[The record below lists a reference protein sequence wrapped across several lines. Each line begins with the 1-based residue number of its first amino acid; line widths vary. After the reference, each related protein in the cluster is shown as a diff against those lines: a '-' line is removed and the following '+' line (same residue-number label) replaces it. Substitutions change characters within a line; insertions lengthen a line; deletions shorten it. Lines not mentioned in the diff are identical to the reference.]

1 MFNNLYNKGFQGAKQ
16 LKNARTACYFGTYY
30 DFIIVFHVQL
40 CYYVFIMKQSGCGLM
55 QTSKIKVLG
64 IAPYES
70 MKTAMQKV
78 ADERSDID
86 LDVYTADM
94 YSGVE
99 IVNHN
104 LQSNYDVI
112 VSRGGTAE
120 LVGKITSVPVVDIS
134 LSVYDILRAIK
145 LAGNY
150 SQRYAIVGFP
160 SITESAHLLC
170 TLLQYN
176 IDIVTIHSEDEV
188 KSTLNLLK
196 QNGYQMV
203 VGDMITHTTARSLGL
218 NAILITSGVESIV
231 SAFNQAVKISSIYT
245 QLKKE
250 NKFLKEVI
258 TRNGNF
264 TVVFSPEGEVYF
276 STWNENN
283 SEMLY
288 EMLKDEIPQIISSDS
303 NKIFRNLNGTLFSVE
318 GCTVSYDNKNYI
330 VFYVAASKVPIVTIK
345 HGIKFS
351 NKREAEEHFFNSFYS
366 ISGSMGG
373 LQDSI
378 NQISPSSLPVMIT
391 GEHGTDK
398 QQIARIIY
406 IQSSLSSNPLVTI
419 DCELLNNKSWEYL
432 INHYSSPFNDINNT
446 IYFKS
451 IETLSKER
459 SQELLSLIVD
469 VNLNKRNRLIFS
481 CTSNLNALIP
491 SAAQEFVKRLS
502 CLTICL
508 SPLRERVMEIPSLS
522 SIYLGSLNVEL
533 GKQII
538 GFEPRALELLQ
549 QYNWPQNYTQFKRLL
564 NELAVVTT
572 TPYITSISVSNL
584 LDKERNTIGSNL
596 NTVDNGSLLNLDRPL
611 DEITQDIINQ
621 VLAQKNGNQ
630 AATAKQLGISR
641 TTLWRYL
648 NRS

>member
-1 MFNNLYNKGFQGAKQ
+1 
-16 LKNARTACYFGTYY
+16 
-30 DFIIVFHVQL
+30 
-40 CYYVFIMKQSGCGLM
+40 M

-64 IAPYES
+64 IAPYEA
-70 MKTAMQKV
+70 MKTAMQTV

-86 LDVYTADM
+86 LDVYTADLHH
-94 YSGVE
+94 GVE

-104 LQSNYDVI
+104 LQGNYDVI

-120 LVGKITSVPVVDIS
+120 LVGKITSIPVVEIS

-145 LAGNY
+145 LAENY
-150 SQRYAIVGFP
+150 SNSYAIVGFP

-188 KSTLNLLK
+188 KSTLNHLK
-196 QNGYQMV
+196 QNGYHMV
-203 VGDMITHTTARSLGL
+203 VGDMITHTTARNLGL
-218 NAILITSGVESIV
+218 NAILITSGTESII

-258 TRNGNF
+258 ARNGNY

-276 STWNENN
+276 STWNEKN

-288 EMLKDEIPQIISSDS
+288 EMLKTEIPQIISSNS
-303 NKIFRNLNGTLFSVE
+303 NKIFRNLNGTLFSIE
-318 GCTVSYDNKNYI
+318 GRTVGYNNKNYI
-330 VFYVAASKVPIVTIK
+330 VFYVTASKVPITTMK
-345 HGIKFS
+345 YGIKFS

-398 QQIARIIY
+398 EQIAGIIY
-406 IQSSLSSNPLVTI
+406 IHSSFKSNPLVTI
-419 DCELLNNKSWEYL
+419 DCELLNDKSWEYL
-432 INHYSSPFNDINNT
+432 VNHYSSPFNDINNT

-451 IETLSKER
+451 IEALSKER
-459 SQELLSLIVD
+459 SQQLLSLIVD

-533 GKQII
+533 GKQLI

-549 QYNWPQNYTQFKRLL
+549 QYHWPQNYTQFKRLL

-584 LDKERNTIGSNL
+584 LDKERNTIGSNYT
-596 NTVDNGSLLNLDRPL
+596 TVDNGSLLNLNRPL

-621 VLAQKNGNQ
+621 VLTEKHGNQ

>member
-1 MFNNLYNKGFQGAKQ
+1 
-16 LKNARTACYFGTYY
+16 
-30 DFIIVFHVQL
+30 
-40 CYYVFIMKQSGCGLM
+40 M

-64 IAPYES
+64 IAPYEA

-86 LDVYTADM
+86 LDVFTANL
-94 YSGVE
+94 YYGVE
-99 IVNHN
+99 IANNN
-104 LQSNYDVI
+104 LGSNYDVI

-120 LVGKITSVPVVDIS
+120 LVGKTTTVPVVEIS

-145 LAGNY
+145 LAENY
-150 SQRYAIVGFP
+150 SNSYAIVGFP

-170 TLLQYN
+170 SLLQYN
-176 IDIVTIHSEDEV
+176 IDIVTVHSEEEV
-188 KSTLNLLK
+188 KSTLNHLK
-196 QNGYQMV
+196 ENGYHMV
-203 VGDMITHTTARSLGL
+203 VGDMITHTTARNLGL
-218 NAILITSGVESIV
+218 NAILITSGIESII
-231 SAFNQAVKISSIYT
+231 SAFNQAVKISTIYA

-250 NKFLKEVI
+250 NIFLKEVI
-258 TRNGNF
+258 KRDGNY

-276 STWNENN
+276 STWNEKN
-283 SEMLY
+283 SEMLH
-288 EMLKDEIPQIISSDS
+288 EMLKVEIPQIISSDS
-303 NKIFRNLNGTLFSVE
+303 NKIFRKLNGTLFSIE
-318 GCTVSYDNKNYI
+318 GCTVSYNNKNYV
-330 VFYVAASKVPIVTIK
+330 VFYVTAAKVPITTIK
-345 HGIKFS
+345 YGIKFS
-351 NKREAEEHFFNSFYS
+351 NKKEAEKHFFNSFYS

-398 QQIARIIY
+398 EQIARIIY
-406 IQSSLSSNPLVTI
+406 IRSSYKSNPLVTI
-419 DCELLNNKSWEYL
+419 DCELLNDKSWEYL
-432 INHYSSPFNDINNT
+432 VNHYSSPFNDINNT

-451 IETLSKER
+451 IEALSKER
-459 SQELLSLIVD
+459 SQQLLSLIVD
-469 VNLNKRNRLIFS
+469 VGLNKRNRLIFS

-549 QYNWPQNYTQFKRLL
+549 QYHWPQNYTQFKRLL
-564 NELAVVTT
+564 SELAVVTT

-584 LDKERNTIGSNL
+584 LDKERNTIGSNHT
-596 NTVDNGSLLNLDRPL
+596 TVDNGSVLNLNRPL
-611 DEITQDIINQ
+611 EEITQDIINQ
-621 VLAQKNGNQ
+621 VLTQKHGNQ

-648 NRS
+648 NRY

>member
-1 MFNNLYNKGFQGAKQ
+1 
-16 LKNARTACYFGTYY
+16 
-30 DFIIVFHVQL
+30 
-40 CYYVFIMKQSGCGLM
+40 MKRSGCDIM

-64 IAPYES
+64 IAPYEA
-70 MKTAMQKV
+70 MKTAMRKV

-86 LDVYTADM
+86 LDVFTADL
-94 YSGVE
+94 YYGAE
-99 IVNHN
+99 IVNNN
-104 LQSNYDVI
+104 LQNNYDVI

-120 LVGKITSVPVVDIS
+120 LLGKITSIPVVEIS

-145 LAGNY
+145 LAENY
-150 SQRYAIVGFP
+150 SNSYAIVGFH

-170 TLLQYN
+170 ALLQYN
-176 IDIVTIHSEDEV
+176 IDIETVHSEEEV
-188 KSTLNLLK
+188 KSTLKHLK
-196 QNGYQMV
+196 DNGYHMV
-203 VGDMITHTTARSLGL
+203 VGDMITHTTAKELGL
-218 NAILITSGVESIV
+218 NAILITSGIESII
-231 SAFNQAVKISSIYT
+231 SAFNQAVKISTAYS

-250 NKFLKEVI
+250 NIFLKEVI
-258 TRNGNF
+258 KRDGNY

-276 STWNENN
+276 STWNEKN
-283 SEMLY
+283 SEMLH
-288 EMLKDEIPQIISSDS
+288 EMLKVEIPQIISSNS
-303 NKIFRNLNGTLFSVE
+303 NKIFRNLNGKLFSIE
-318 GCTVSYDNKNYI
+318 GRTVSYNNKNYV
-330 VFYVAASKVPIVTIK
+330 VFYVTASKVPITTIK
-345 HGIKFS
+345 YGIKFS
-351 NKREAEEHFFNSFYS
+351 NKKEAEEHFFNSFYS

-378 NQISPSSLPVMIT
+378 NQISPSSLPVMII

-398 QQIARIIY
+398 EQIARIIY
-406 IQSSLSSNPLVTI
+406 IRSSYKSNPLVTI
-419 DCELLNNKSWEYL
+419 DCELLNDKSWEYL
-432 INHYSSPFNDINNT
+432 VNHYNSPFNDINNT

-451 IETLSKER
+451 IEALSKER
-459 SQELLSLIVD
+459 SQQLLSLIVD
-469 VNLNKRNRLIFS
+469 VSLNKRNRLIFS

-502 CLTICL
+502 CLTVCL
-508 SPLRERVMEIPSLS
+508 SPLRERVMEIPSLA

-538 GFEPRALELLQ
+538 GFEPRGLELLQ
-549 QYNWPQNYTQFKRLL
+549 QYHWPQNYTQFKRLL

-584 LDKERNTIGSNL
+584 LDKERNTIGSNYT
-596 NTVDNGSLLNLDRPL
+596 TVDNGSVLNLNRPL

-621 VLAQKNGNQ
+621 VLNQKHGNQ

-648 NRS
+648 NRY

>member
-1 MFNNLYNKGFQGAKQ
+1 
-16 LKNARTACYFGTYY
+16 
-30 DFIIVFHVQL
+30 
-40 CYYVFIMKQSGCGLM
+40 M
-55 QTSKIKVLG
+55 QTSKIRVLG
-64 IAPYES
+64 IAPYEA
-70 MKTAMQKV
+70 MKTAMQK
-78 ADERSDID
+78 AAEERSDID

-94 YSGVE
+94 YHGVE

-104 LQSNYDVI
+104 LRSNYDVI

-120 LVGKITSVPVVDIS
+120 LVGKITSVPVVEIS

-145 LAGNY
+145 LAENY
-150 SQRYAIVGFP
+150 SSSYAIVGFP

-176 IDIVTIHSEDEV
+176 IDIVTVHSEDEV
-188 KSTLNLLK
+188 KDTLNHLK
-196 QNGYQMV
+196 QNGYHMV
-203 VGDMITHTTARSLGL
+203 VGDMITHTTARNLGL
-218 NAILITSGVESIV
+218 NAILITSGTESII
-231 SAFNQAVKISSIYT
+231 SAFNQAVKISTIYA

-250 NKFLKEVI
+250 NTFLKEII
-258 TRNGNF
+258 TRNGNY

-276 STWNENN
+276 STWNEKDR
-283 SEMLY
+283 ETLY
-288 EMLKDEIPQIISSDS
+288 EMLKNEIPQIISSNS
-303 NKIFRNLNGTLFSVE
+303 NKIFRNLNGTLFSIE
-318 GCTVSYDNKNYI
+318 GRTVGYNNKNYI
-330 VFYVAASKVPIVTIK
+330 VFYVTASKVPITSNK

-373 LQDSI
+373 FQDSI

-398 QQIARIIY
+398 EQIARIIY
-406 IQSSLSSNPLVTI
+406 IQSSLKSNPLVTI
-419 DCELLNNKSWEYL
+419 DCELLNDKSWEYL
-432 INHYSSPFNDINNT
+432 VNNYSSPFNDINNT

-451 IETLSKER
+451 IEALSKER
-459 SQELLSLIVD
+459 SQELLSHIID
-469 VNLNKRNRLIFS
+469 VSLNKRNRLIFS

-533 GKQII
+533 GKQLI
-538 GFEPRALELLQ
+538 GFEPRAMELLQ
-549 QYNWPQNYTQFKRLL
+549 QYHWPQNYTQFKRLL

-584 LDKERNTIGSNL
+584 LDKERNTIGSNH
-596 NTVDNGSLLNLDRPL
+596 TTIDNGSLLDLNRPL

-621 VLAQKNGNQ
+621 VLAQKHGNQ